1 MVPGK
6 TGESEIRKSFDT
18 GIAIATKSGFKQ
30 DAAIANELCGEYH
43 VRKGDAFWAKTY
55 LSRAY
60 ELYQL
65 WGADTKLSQLLKRR
79 QPYIEETTRRTSSS
93 RRSSTLV
100 RASRASRSS
109 FDSNFKR
116 LNSLDDDDGHVTRSS
131 SISLVS
137 IPETVKHADASNTNT
152 TVTDTSRSLSIV
164 SKSSGAR
171 PSYI

>member
-65 WGADTKLSQLLKRR
+65 WGADTKLNQLLEKR

-116 LNSLDDDDGHVTRSS
+116 LNSLDDGHATPSS

-137 IPETVKHADASNTNT
+137 IPDTVKHADASNT
-152 TVTDTSRSLSIV
+152 TVTIDTTRSLSIV